1 MVTRARNTAQSA
13 VEGIED
19 YIRRHNL
26 HVGDLLPSEKELC
39 EELGCSR
46 SSLREAMRTLVSL
59 DIVQVC
65 QGQGT
70 YISKMSLAPL
80 IRGMVLRVTLDVD
93 QSFEHLLQVVDTR
106 EALEQSLAEELVEVH
121 DENSVEQ
128 LRNIVAEM
136 RECVRR
142 GVSFGEED
150 QQFHV
155 VLLERTKNKL
165 IRELSDALWQIHSE
179 VIPLLDLPIAEDL
192 ELTIDSHAAMVEALA
207 RQDAAAFRSAVQSHY
222 EPVRH
227 TISLHIN
234 KHVSDS
240 EPTS

>member
-1 MVTRARNTAQSA
+1 MVPRARNTAQSA

-80 IRGMVLRVTLDVD
+80 VRGMVLRVTLDLD
-93 QSFEHLLQVVDTR
+93 QSFDHLLQVIDTR
-106 EALEQSLAEELVEVH
+106 EALEQSLADELVAVH
-121 DENSVEQ
+121 DEDSVGS
-128 LRNIVAEM
+128 LDSIVEEM
-136 RECVRR
+136 RAHVRK
-142 GVSFGEED
+142 GESFGKVD

-155 VLLERTKNKL
+155 VLLARTKNKL
-165 IRELSDALWQIHSE
+165 IRELSDALWQIHAE
-179 VIPLLDLPIAEDL
+179 VIPLLDLPITEDVQR
-192 ELTIDSHAAMVEALA
+192 TIESHEEMVEAL
-207 RQDAAAFRSAVQSHY
+207 RTKDAAAFRTAVQAHY
-222 EPVRH
+222 GPVRH
-227 TISLHIN
+227 AISLHRQHRNI
-234 KHVSDS
+234 
-240 EPTS
+240 EPVG

>member
-1 MVTRARNTAQSA
+1 MVSRARNTAQSA

-80 IRGMVLRVTLDVD
+80 VRGMVLRVTLDVD
-93 QSFEHLLQVVDTR
+93 QSFDHLLQVVDTR
-106 EALEQSLAEELVEVH
+106 EALEQSLADELVSVH
-121 DENSVEQ
+121 DDES
-128 LRNIVAEM
+128 VAELRSIVSNM
-136 RECVRR
+136 EESVRK
-142 GVSFGEED
+142 GESFGEAD
-150 QQFHV
+150 QQFHA
-155 VLLERTKNKL
+155 VLLARTKNKL
-165 IRELSDALWQIHSE
+165 IRELSDALWQIHAE

-192 ELTIDSHAAMVEALA
+192 ERTIASHKDMVEALA
-207 RQDAAAFRSAVQSHY
+207 QKDSVSFQKAVQSHY
-222 EPVRH
+222 GPVRH
-227 TISLHIN
+227 TISLHN
-234 KHVSDS
+234 HNQRSQAAGS
-240 EPTS
+240 